1 MKTPFLQPSL
11 WAPNRVVLAVAMAM
25 ILVVLAPFASALE
38 IHHALAAADDDG
50 HEHSASDLCQWVQ
63 HHTGSSVL
71 SGIPFVAVSLAWSSI
86 ERLTATIL
94 LSVRLIAQG
103 TRAPPTL
110 S

>member
-1 MKTPFLQPSL
+1 MKTLSLQPSIC
-11 WAPNRVVLAVAMAM
+11 APTRVVLALAMAL
-25 ILVVLAPFASALE
+25 ILVVLAPFAPALE

-71 SGIPFVAVSLAWSSI
+71 AIVPALRSSQACIDHEFSHPALLVSA
-86 ERLTATIL
+86 RLTSL
-94 LSVRLIAQG
+94 GHS
-103 TRAPPTL
+103 RAPPI